1 MRVLIC
7 GGGVAGLTLALCLE
21 RQGHQPV
28 IIERAPNLRDE
39 GYMISFC
46 GAGYEASER
55 LGLLPVLER
64 IHYPIPRLVFVD
76 ERGREQV
83 SLPYPLLR
91 KRLFNDRHFNFMRG
105 ELVRALMSQLEG
117 KAELR
122 FSTTVEAIEQHEDH
136 VRVRLT
142 GGSMEDFDL
151 LVGADGVHSRV
162 RQLIFGPEE
171 RFARSLGSYAAVFV
185 MDNPPAELFTPDA
198 FLALTLVN
206 RGMAV
211 YPVRGG
217 RAAALFIFR
226 AERPVEDFSRESILR
241 ELRAAFSGLGWIV
254 PSLLEQAFQAGSLYF
269 DKLMQI
275 ELPQWSAGRVI
286 LVGDAC
292 QNLSLL
298 AVQGAAMGMAGAY
311 VLAEE
316 LEAARG
322 EVSVAM
328 ARYEQRLKPV
338 IKDQQAAARRA
349 AAWSMPANAFR
360 QALQEPELRMSL
372 WPMVSAFI
380 RRRMLG
386 ESVFAKEK
394 PAGNASNHGMDLAN
408 RPAAP

>member
-21 RQGHQPV
+21 RQGHRPV
-28 IIERAPNLRDE
+28 ILERAPNLRDE

-55 LGLLPVLER
+55 LGLLPVLEP
-64 IHYPIPRLVFVD
+64 IHYPIPRLAFVD
-76 ERGREQV
+76 EQGQEQV

-91 KRLFNDRHFNFMRG
+91 KRLFNDRQFIFMRG
-105 ELVRALMSQLEG
+105 ELVRALMSQVEG

-122 FSTTVEAIEQHEDH
+122 FGTTVEAIEQHEDH
-136 VRVRLT
+136 ISVRLS

-171 RFARSLGSYAAVFV
+171 RFGRSLGAYAAVFI
-185 MDNPPAELFTPDA
+185 MNNPPAGLLTPDA
-198 FLALTLVN
+198 FVALTLVK
-206 RGMAV
+206 RGVAV

-217 RAAALFIFR
+217 RAAALFIYR
-226 AERPVEDFSRESILR
+226 AGRPVEDFSRESILR
-241 ELRAAFSGLGWIV
+241 ELRDAYSGVGWIV
-254 PSLLEQAFQAGSLYF
+254 PSLLDQGAQAESLFF

-275 ELPQWSAGRVI
+275 ELPQWSTGRVV
-286 LVGDAC
+286 LLGDAC
-292 QNLSLL
+292 QSLSLL

-316 LEAARG
+316 LEAAKG
-322 EVSVAM
+322 EVSAAL

-349 AAWSMPANAFR
+349 AAWSVPVSAFR
-360 QALQEPELRMSL
+360 QALQQPELHMSL

-386 ESVFAKEK
+386 ESVFAKDK
-394 PAGNASNHGMDLAN
+394 PAGPVPPLRAQALSGAG
-408 RPAAP
+408 